1 MMKKI
6 VTFGALCALL
16 LTSCGKAPSAVQTSG
31 NSQAGGIQ
39 QTARVQVENTDSQ
52 VITVTSRE
60 TVKVVPDMAELVFGV
75 TSQNAD
81 AALCQQDNQDKTE
94 QLVAMLKEQG
104 LGENSIQTSGFDMS
118 PRYDWQSD
126 GQITGYE
133 ASTQVTVSDVPLDQV
148 GTIMT
153 KAVES
158 GANQIQS
165 VSYLSST
172 YDESYQ
178 EALKLAVEQA
188 QEKAQALADAS
199 GCTLGRAVHI
209 TEYTNNQQA
218 RYVAN
223 ARLSAAAAE
232 TAAAEGAARVMPGEI
247 EIEASISVDYAI
259 Q

>member
-16 LTSCGKAPSAVQTSG
+16 LTSCRSAGAVQTSG
-31 NSQAGGIQ
+31 RTQSDGIQ
-39 QTARVQVENTDSQ
+39 QAARVQVENVDTQ

-60 TVKVVPDMAELVFGV
+60 TVKVVPDMAEIVFGV

-81 AALCQQDNQDKTE
+81 AAVCQQENQEKVN
-94 QLVAMLKEQG
+94 QLVEKLKELG
-104 LGENSIQTSGFDMS
+104 LGETSIQTSGYDLS
-118 PRYDWQSD
+118 PRYDWQNN

-133 ASTQVTVSDVPLDQV
+133 AVTQVTASDVSLDLV
-148 GTIMT
+148 GNVLTQS
-153 KAVES
+153 VEA

-178 EALKLAVEQA
+178 EALKLAVAQA

-199 GCTLGRAVHI
+199 GCTLGQAVHI
-209 TEYTNNQQA
+209 TEYSNNQTA
-218 RYVAN
+218 RYVAGN
-223 ARLSAAAAE
+223 VMAEESDAAAAP
-232 TAAAEGAARVMPGEI
+232 AVVMPGEI
-247 EIEASISVDYAI
+247 EVEASISVDYAI

>member
-1 MMKKI
+1 MKKI

-16 LTSCGKAPSAVQTSG
+16 LTSCGRTANAVQTSG
-31 NSQAGGIQ
+31 SSQSGGIQ
-39 QTARVQVENTDSQ
+39 QAARVQVENTDTQ

-60 TVKVVPDMAELVFGV
+60 TVKVVPDMAELVFSV

-81 AALCQQDNQDKTE
+81 AAACLQDNQDKVN
-94 QLVAMLKEQG
+94 QLVETLKEQG
-104 LGENSIQTSGFDMS
+104 LAETSIQTSGYDLN
-118 PRYDWQSD
+118 PRYDWQND

-133 ASTQVTVSDVPLDQV
+133 ASTQVTVSDVALDQV
-148 GTIMT
+148 GTVLSRSVD
-153 KAVES
+153 A

-178 EALKLAVEQA
+178 EALKLAVAQA

-199 GCTLGRAVHI
+199 GCTLGQAVHI
-209 TEYTNNQQA
+209 TEYSNNQTA
-218 RYVAN
+218 RYVAGTN
-223 ARLSAAAAE
+223 TAAAAADE
-232 TAAAEGAARVMPGEI
+232 AVKAAVVMPGEI

>member
-16 LTSCGKAPSAVQTSG
+16 LTSCRSAGAVQTSG
-31 NSQAGGIQ
+31 NSQSDGIQ
-39 QTARVQVENTDSQ
+39 QAARVQVENVDTQ

-60 TVKVVPDMAELVFGV
+60 TVKVVPDMAEIVFGV

-81 AALCQQDNQDKTE
+81 AAVCQQENQEKVN
-94 QLVAMLKEQG
+94 QLVEKLKELG
-104 LGENSIQTSGFDMS
+104 LGETSIQTSGYDLS
-118 PRYDWQSD
+118 PRYDWQNN

-133 ASTQVTVSDVPLDQV
+133 AVTQVTASDVSLDLV
-148 GTIMT
+148 GNVLTQS
-153 KAVES
+153 VEA

-178 EALKLAVEQA
+178 EALKLAVAQA

-199 GCTLGRAVHI
+199 GCTLGQAVHI
-209 TEYTNNQQA
+209 TEYSNNQTA
-218 RYVAN
+218 RYVAGN
-223 ARLSAAAAE
+223 VMAEESDAAAAP
-232 TAAAEGAARVMPGEI
+232 AVVMPGEI
-247 EIEASISVDYAI
+247 EVEASISVDYAI

>member
-16 LTSCGKAPSAVQTSG
+16 LTSCRSAGAVHTSG
-31 NSQAGGIQ
+31 SSQSDGIQ
-39 QTARVQVENTDSQ
+39 QAARVQVENVDTQ

-60 TVKVVPDMAELVFGV
+60 TVKVVPDMAEIVFGV

-81 AALCQQDNQDKTE
+81 AAVCQQENQEKVN
-94 QLVAMLKEQG
+94 QLVEKLKELG
-104 LGENSIQTSGFDMS
+104 LGETSIQTSGYDLS
-118 PRYDWQSD
+118 PRYDWQNN

-133 ASTQVTVSDVPLDQV
+133 AVTQVTASDVSLDLV
-148 GTIMT
+148 GNVLTQS
-153 KAVES
+153 VEA

-178 EALKLAVEQA
+178 EALKLAVAQA

-199 GCTLGRAVHI
+199 GCTLGQAVHI
-209 TEYTNNQQA
+209 TEYSNNQTA
-218 RYVAN
+218 RYVAGN
-223 ARLSAAAAE
+223 VMAEESDAAAAP
-232 TAAAEGAARVMPGEI
+232 AVVMPGEI
-247 EIEASISVDYAI
+247 EVEASISVDYAI

>member
-16 LTSCGKAPSAVQTSG
+16 LTSCRSAGAVQTSG
-31 NSQAGGIQ
+31 SSQSDGIQ
-39 QTARVQVENTDSQ
+39 QAARVQVENVDTQ

-60 TVKVVPDMAELVFGV
+60 TVKVVPDMAEIVFGV

-81 AALCQQDNQDKTE
+81 AAVCQQENQEKVN
-94 QLVAMLKEQG
+94 QLVEKLKELG
-104 LGENSIQTSGFDMS
+104 LGETSIQTSGYDLS
-118 PRYDWQSD
+118 PRYDWQNN

-133 ASTQVTVSDVPLDQV
+133 AVTQVSLDLV
-148 GTIMT
+148 GNVLTQS
-153 KAVES
+153 VEA

-178 EALKLAVEQA
+178 EALKLAVAQA

-199 GCTLGRAVHI
+199 GCTLGQAVHI
-209 TEYTNNQQA
+209 TEYSNNQTA
-218 RYVAN
+218 RYVAGN
-223 ARLSAAAAE
+223 VMAEESDAAAAP
-232 TAAAEGAARVMPGEI
+232 AVVMPGEI
-247 EIEASISVDYAI
+247 EVEASISVDYAI